1 MIRYCASQGA
11 GWNCLNWQERAMAD
25 FIFQANIARYTKLL
39 ATETNVEKIAMLRRL
54 LAEEEAKRTDWRAKN
69 PRSSA
74 AE

>member
-1 MIRYCASQGA
+1 
-11 GWNCLNWQERAMAD
+11 MAD